1 MLKRGLHK
9 LRIFTYP
16 INTYEDISFDDI
28 RQVAVVEGDDIGEII
43 MLKIRDIYLKKILI
57 RAKDKIDFIQRKIVG
72 FNNRLNP

>member
-72 FNNRLNP
+72 FNYSLNP

>member
-57 RAKDKIDFIQRKIVG
+57 RAKDKIDFIQGKIVG